1 MNQLRVVVA
10 DDQALMREGLVQL
23 LRLLGDIDVVAVAAD
38 GEEALQQI
46 RELSPAVALLDV
58 RMPKLTG
65 LQVLQRLRQEEH
77 PCAVILLTTFD
88 DDEVL
93 LRAIKAGARGY
104 LLKDTRHEQLGA
116 AIRAVATGGSVIRPA
131 ITERAIGNLQAADVD
146 SPTESLTRRE
156 TQVLRLMAGGYS
168 NRQIADA
175 LGASEGT
182 IKNHATN
189 IFQKLGV
196 GDRTRA
202 VLKAIELGYL

>member
-1 MNQLRVVVA
+1 MSQVRVVVA

-23 LRLLGDIDVVAVAAD
+23 LRLLGDIDVVAMAAD
-38 GEEALQQI
+38 GEEALQKI
-46 RELSPAVALLDV
+46 HELNPAVALLDV

-65 LQVLQRLRQEEH
+65 LGVLQRLRQEEH

-93 LRAIKAGARGY
+93 LRAVKGGARGY
-104 LLKDTRHEQLGA
+104 LLKDTRLEQLGA
-116 AIRAVATGGSVIRPA
+116 AIRAVAAGGSVIRPA
-131 ITERAIGNLQAADVD
+131 ITERAIGNLQATDVD
-146 SPTESLTRRE
+146 PPAETLTRRE
-156 TQVLRLMAGGYS
+156 TQVLRLIAGGYS

-189 IFQKLGV
+189 MFQKLGV